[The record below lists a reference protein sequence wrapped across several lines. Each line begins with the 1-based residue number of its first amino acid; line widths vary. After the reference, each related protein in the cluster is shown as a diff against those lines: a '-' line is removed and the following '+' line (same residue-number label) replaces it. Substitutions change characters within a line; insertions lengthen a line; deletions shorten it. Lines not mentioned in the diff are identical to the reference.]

1 MKIIRYPGLVSEM
14 AKKGETQKT
23 IAELLGLS
31 IPSISSRFRGKKD
44 WSIGEIE
51 KLCNYYGKDY
61 YELFK

>member
-23 IAELLGLS
+23 IAEMLGLTV
-31 IPSISSRFRGKKD
+31 PSVCRRFRGKKD
-44 WSIGEIE
+44 WTIGEIE
-51 KLCNYYGKDY
+51 KICEHYGKDY